1 MIVKRSKIRH
11 MHIESNIVLHTKTIH
26 HMIKK
31 ILILILLISGGQ
43 IMFCQNKSI
52 GYWIGTMKREDSAMD
67 VSFEFNI
74 LKNHIAGYFNSASQR
89 ASGIP
94 LDEVTVVNDSLTFH
108 LMTEPVSLFKC
119 KVSFDTISGQIIQEG
134 FSKGNLSLKRSQ
146 LPVKSYTSIDTT
158 FKSDNARI
166 ACRIYFPKAKGKFPA
181 VVFMHGSGGEGMFA
195 NQFFAEYLASK
206 GIVSLIQDKR
216 GVGKST
222 GNWTTAGFDEL
233 ANDHI
238 HAVNFLKGFDKVNT
252 SQIGIYGHSQ
262 GGTIAP
268 LVASKSKDI
277 AFVIAASGIGDTVYK
292 QDLYR
297 TENNLKSNGFTQKE
311 VQEAIHYYKSWLD
324 MARLGTGYEKLD
336 SLNQSSKNK
345 KWFEWVEAPPRDN
358 WIWKFY
364 IQIGN
369 YNSLDYWKK
378 TNIPVFLIYGENDQI
393 EDIRSYILNIDKV
406 LTEQAHNKD
415 LTQIILPN
423 AQHNLCISPEKN
435 EKFFWWYLSPGYP
448 DLIAGW
454 IVYRFKN

>member
-1 MIVKRSKIRH
+1 M
-11 MHIESNIVLHTKTIH
+11 T
-26 HMIKK
+26 KK
-31 ILILILLISGGQ
+31 ILILLILISGSL

-52 GYWIGTMKREDSAMD
+52 GYWIGTMKREGSTMD

-74 LKNHIAGYFNSASQR
+74 LKNQPVGYFNSATQR

-108 LMTEPVSLFKC
+108 LMTEPISYFKC
-119 KVSFDTISGQIIQEG
+119 KVSLNSINGQIIQEG
-134 FSKGNLSLKRSQ
+134 FSKGYLSLKRS
-146 LPVKSYTSIDTT
+146 LPPVKSFTSTDTT
-158 FKSDNARI
+158 FKSDKAQI
-166 ACRIYFPKAKGKFPA
+166 ACRIYFPKSNGKFPA

-195 NQFFAEYLASK
+195 NQYLAEYLASK
-206 GIVSLIQDKR
+206 GIIALIQDKR

-222 GNWTTAGFDEL
+222 GNWTTASFDEL
-233 ANDHI
+233 ATDHI
-238 HAVNFLKGFDKVNT
+238 QAVNFLKGFEKVNT

-277 AFVIAASGIGDTVYK
+277 AFIIAASGIGDTVFK
-292 QDLYR
+292 QDVYR

-311 VQEAIHYYKSWLD
+311 VKEAIHYYKSWLD
-324 MARLGTGYEKLD
+324 MARLGNGFEKLD
-336 SLNQSSKNK
+336 SLNQVSKNK
-345 KWFEWVEAPPRDN
+345 KWFEWVEAPIRDN

-364 IQIGN
+364 LLIGN

-378 TNIPVFLIYGENDQI
+378 INIPVFLIYGENDQI
-393 EDIRSYILNIDKV
+393 EDIRSYIFNIDNV

-415 LTQIILPN
+415 LTQIILPK

-454 IVYRFKN
+454 IEYRFKN